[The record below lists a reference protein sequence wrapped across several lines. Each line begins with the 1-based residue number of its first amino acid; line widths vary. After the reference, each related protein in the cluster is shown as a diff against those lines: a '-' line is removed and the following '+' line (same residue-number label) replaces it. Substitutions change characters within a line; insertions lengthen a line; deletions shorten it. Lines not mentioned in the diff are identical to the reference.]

1 MKLKIC
7 SSCQKECYLWKSS
20 PKLCRE
26 CAMKS
31 ATQVGNYKLTTKS
44 ISSDI
49 KPVEKRTPINKKS
62 DKQKKIDAA
71 YSVLRKQFMKDHPLC
86 MFKNCISISTE
97 CHHIRG
103 RGKDYMLDSRE
114 WMAVCKPHHDY
125 IHANDK
131 ESRELGYLKSR
142 LGK

>member
-7 SSCQKECYLWKSS
+7 SSCQKECYLWKSN
-20 PKLCRE
+20 PKQCKE
-26 CAMKS
+26 CSLKQ
-31 ATQVGNYKLTTKS
+31 ATPIGNYKITTK
-44 ISSDI
+44 SSDI